1 MRHIF
6 SIICLA
12 ASTLT
17 MQAQVKETLTSNSSK
32 STRLRSERFQATY
45 DVAPLSQSRDI
56 EAFLPATIDAGSAK
70 ITLICKNAAE
80 AKRNFTLFANY
91 RKNSSKAYEV
101 LAYSIAKAIVHLASG
116 NIYPKFASNSACKL
130 SE

>member
-80 AKRNFTLFANY
+80 AKRKFTLFRNC
-91 RKNSSKAYEV
+91 RKNRDYF
-101 LAYSIAKAIVHLASG
+101 YSFNNTLKVH
-116 NIYPKFASNSACKL
+116 I
-130 SE
+130 